1 MTQTMIKEIRTFE
14 DFCKLVKDI
23 NTKTERV
30 IVRLEDAQCVEI
42 TPHKLEK
49 AGKTGFKRISVKDH
63 DEAVMTMDKIQARLD
78 RTKSYYNTVEEAMEH
93 ARR

>member
-14 DFCKLVKDI
+14 DFCKLVK
-23 NTKTERV
+23 NVYKKTEGV

-49 AGKTGFKRISVKDH
+49 AAKTGFKRISVEDH

-78 RTKSYYNTVEEAMEH
+78 RTKPYYNTVEEAMEH